1 MIYDTQYKQE
11 NKMSFKNKTIIITGG
26 ASGIG
31 KATVEKFCHL
41 GANVV
46 IADLSDH
53 GQQLSDSLNT
63 AGHKT
68 LFLKI
73 NVASEDE
80 NKALIE
86 KTLQHFGGLD
96 IIFANAGIAQDG
108 PIDQLDFAHWKRLI
122 DINLSAVY
130 LLDKYAIEY
139 WLKENKAG
147 VIVNC
152 GSIHSWVGKSGLT
165 AYSASKGGVKLLTE
179 TLAIDY
185 AAKNIR
191 VNAVCP
197 AYIDTPLLDAFPPDF
212 KKSLVKLHP
221 IGRLGKPEEVANVVA
236 FLASDEATFV
246 NGAAILVD
254 GGYVA
259 Q

>member
-1 MIYDTQYKQE
+1 
-11 NKMSFKNKTIIITGG
+11 MSFKNKTIIITGG

-31 KATVEKFCHL
+31 KATVKKFCQL

-46 IADLSDH
+46 IADLNDKE
-53 GQQLSDSLNT
+53 GQALSDNLNT
-63 AGHKT
+63 EGHRT
-68 LFLKI
+68 LFIKI
-73 NVASEDE
+73 DVTSEDE
-80 NKALIE
+80 NKMLIE
-86 KTLQHFGGLD
+86 KTIQHFGDLN
-96 IIFANAGIAQDG
+96 IVFANAGIANDNS
-108 PIDQLDFAHWKRLI
+108 IDKLDFEHWKRTI

-139 WLKENKAG
+139 WLNQNKPG

-152 GSIHSWVGKSGLT
+152 GSIHSWVGKQSVT
-165 AYSASKGGVKLLTE
+165 AYAASKGGVKLLTQ

-197 AYIDTPLLDAFPPDF
+197 GYIDTPLLKILPATV
-212 KKSLVKLHP
+212 KKSLEELHP

-236 FLASDEATFV
+236 FLASDEASFV
-246 NGAAILVD
+246 NGAALLVD

>member
-1 MIYDTQYKQE
+1 MKF
-11 NKMSFKNKTIIITGG
+11 NNKTIIITGG

-31 KATVEKFCHL
+31 QATVQKFCDN

-46 IADLSDH
+46 IADLNDKA
-53 GQQLSDSLNT
+53 GQALSDQLNK
-63 AGHKT
+63 AGHQT
-68 LFLKI
+68 FFVKI
-73 NVASEDE
+73 DVTSEDE
-80 NKALIE
+80 NKALIK
-86 KTLQHFGGLD
+86 KTIEHFGSLD
-96 IIFANAGIAQDG
+96 IVFANAGIAHDS
-108 PIDQLDFAHWKRLI
+108 PIDKLDFNHWKKTI

-139 WLKENKAG
+139 WLQQNKPG
-147 VIVNC
+147 IIVNC
-152 GSIHSWVGKSGLT
+152 GSIHSWVGKSGVT
-165 AYSASKGGVKLLTE
+165 AYAASKGGVKLLTH
-179 TLAIDY
+179 TLAVDY

-197 AYIDTPLLDAFPPDF
+197 GYIDTPLLSVLPPDV
-212 KKSLVKLHP
+212 KQSLVDLHP

-236 FLASDEATFV
+236 FLASDEASFV

>member
-1 MIYDTQYKQE
+1 
-11 NKMSFKNKTIIITGG
+11 MSFQNKTIIITGG

-41 GANVV
+41 DANVV

-53 GQQLSDSLNT
+53 GQELSDSLNA

-68 LFLKI
+68 LFVKI
-73 NVASEDE
+73 DVTSEDE

-108 PIDQLDFAHWKRLI
+108 PIDQLDFAHWKKTI
-122 DINLSAVY
+122 DINLSAIY

-147 VIVNC
+147 VIANC

-197 AYIDTPLLDAFPPDF
+197 GYIDTPLLDVFPPAF

-236 FLASDEATFV
+236 FLASDEASFV